1 MASDTTLGT
10 ELMPVMSS
18 EQALAHYQAVVNFTK
33 ERMKEG
39 VDSSLPQKRLLLGID
54 VHDLTIMPFRR
65 TLQ

>member
-33 ERMKEG
+33 ERME
-39 VDSSLPQKRLLLGID
+39 
-54 VHDLTIMPFRR
+54 
-65 TLQ
+65 